1 MEAKPGQLPVRCFKK
16 RNCKQTRKQQQRHD
30 SGFVCKQSACSSIRS
45 YILFTTILEIPMK

>member
-16 RNCKQTRKQQQRHD
+16 QSCKQTRKQQQHD

-45 YILFTTILEIPMK
+45 SILFTTVLEILMK